1 MIYITP
7 EGLATAIA
15 ALVFIGAFM
24 VVHARRQRRNAA
36 RAQYLRGEETRH
48 VQRLKADVLETIN
61 CDVRRFS

>member
-1 MIYITP
+1 VIHLTP

-15 ALVFIGAFM
+15 AAVFIGSYMA
-24 VVHARRQRRNAA
+24 VNARRQRRNEA
-36 RAQYLRGEETRH
+36 RAQYRRGEQNQH